1 MRKIAKEMSLDRKT
15 VKRYLESDGNW
26 NHASRG
32 VKKKSK
38 LDNYKDLIKKMYI
51 DGMSCKEIYLKIK
64 TQGYTGSE
72 SLIRKFIADF
82 RSETIEGN

>member
-1 MRKIAKEMSLDRKT
+1 MHQGG
-15 VKRYLESDGNW
+15 ES
-26 NHASRG
+26 R
-32 VKKKSK
+32 KKSK